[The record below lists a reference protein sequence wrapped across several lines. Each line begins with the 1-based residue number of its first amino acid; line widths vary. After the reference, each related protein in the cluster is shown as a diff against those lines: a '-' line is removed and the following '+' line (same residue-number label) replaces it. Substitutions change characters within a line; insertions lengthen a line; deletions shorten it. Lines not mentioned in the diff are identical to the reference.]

1 MSNKLCHEKFF
12 KLFSIF
18 LLTNQNQSANMFSTV
33 EIPNKNQGV
42 TNMKITRKETTC
54 EPVFTEKDLTDQY
67 AERLAFRAVR
77 DYRKRLPEYDECKFY
92 GIRYIVTK
100 KDGKECCVA
109 THSFS
114 SINEAIDWYNREYT
128 PSMSECYY
136 IKIICVRNDAG
147 CMIKNESLFIA
158 TVIESEAIER

>member
-12 KLFSIF
+12 KLFSFF

-33 EIPNKNQGV
+33 EKPNKIQGV
-42 TNMKITRKETTC
+42 TKMKITRKETTC

-77 DYRKRLPEYDECKFY
+77 EYRKRFPEDDECKFY
-92 GIRYIVTK
+92 GIFYMVTK
-100 KDGKECCVA
+100 KDGKECCLA

-114 SINEAIDWYNREYT
+114 SINEAIEWYNREYT
-128 PSMSECYY
+128 PSKSECYY
-136 IKIICVRNDAG
+136 IKIICVRNDVG